1 MARFLTSDTFAFYL
15 NPAKEGGKKKKQ
27 LEKCNSRQRPKQPL
41 SLSDR

>member
-15 NPAKEGGKKKKQ
+15 NPVKEGGKKTNWK
-27 LEKCNSRQRPKQPL
+27 NVIVVNNPN